1 MWRRRPAVALTAIV
15 ATAAL
20 FRVFRLMSL
29 FPILIDESIYMR
41 WAEIIDHQGQWFIS
55 LLDAKQP
62 FSYWIYALIRQAAP
76 DSDPL
81 FGPRLV
87 SACAG
92 IGSVL
97 LLFRLGRRLAGARA
111 GLLAAL
117 FYAAL
122 PFGVLYDRL
131 GYTDALVNLSGI
143 AITVVSVEYFSRTAL
158 SLRGTLLLG
167 ALLGI
172 GFSIKSTFTLFI
184 AVPVLAYLL
193 FQPER
198 RLLGVIRLCQM
209 YAVFLVLPIVS
220 WLCVPNAPQFE
231 VNNLLFH
238 HTSFFPP
245 LDFLIAHPLLV
256 FMQNLQL
263 ASEYARCYITVP
275 LTIAGMAAAGWLI
288 LRRTREG
295 VFLALLL
302 IPPLLFELTFLWM
315 VHSRYL
321 FPLVWPIPL
330 AAAIAVAEQK
340 RQWVAPVLAVA
351 LCVPLL
357 FASGRILINPRAQL
371 HSIEIDEF
379 LSSGPYSGYGIQ
391 NAVDYLRRRTSE
403 GPITVLTDPL
413 FGTPADAIHAYLNLW
428 HGTHVYDA
436 WWLQEPGQPICPR
449 QPMEVMKSQYQRV
462 PAGVVDFPTLSRV
475 YYVTDTNYNKWPD
488 VRKREPDAN
497 LVARFIKAN
506 GVDSIDVYRV
516 K

>member
-1 MWRRRPAVALTAIV
+1 MHPVLEVPSAGTEPLQPAPMWRRRPAVALTAIV

-184 AVPVLAYLL
+184 
-193 FQPER
+193 
-198 RLLGVIRLCQM
+198 
-209 YAVFLVLPIVS
+209 
-220 WLCVPNAPQFE
+220 
-231 VNNLLFH
+231 
-238 HTSFFPP
+238 
-245 LDFLIAHPLLV
+245 
-256 FMQNLQL
+256 
-263 ASEYARCYITVP
+263 
-275 LTIAGMAAAGWLI
+275 
-288 LRRTREG
+288 
-295 VFLALLL
+295 
-302 IPPLLFELTFLWM
+302 
-315 VHSRYL
+315 
-321 FPLVWPIPL
+321 
-330 AAAIAVAEQK
+330 
-340 RQWVAPVLAVA
+340 
-351 LCVPLL
+351 
-357 FASGRILINPRAQL
+357 
-371 HSIEIDEF
+371 
-379 LSSGPYSGYGIQ
+379 
-391 NAVDYLRRRTSE
+391 
-403 GPITVLTDPL
+403 
-413 FGTPADAIHAYLNLW
+413 
-428 HGTHVYDA
+428 
-436 WWLQEPGQPICPR
+436 
-449 QPMEVMKSQYQRV
+449 
-462 PAGVVDFPTLSRV
+462 
-475 YYVTDTNYNKWPD
+475 
-488 VRKREPDAN
+488 
-497 LVARFIKAN
+497 
-506 GVDSIDVYRV
+506 
-516 K
+516 